1 MQRQPEILRLLRI
14 IYKKFLVWSVF
25 SPPCSR
31 TLIILKLKKYLKL
44 ETLNFFLTSVK
55 KRTNC
60 PAIYGFDYTGYQRFF
75 LRVAGIFGW
84 SPETAAGGVD
94 VYAPGAH
101 NPEELLLLFWKYL
114 SIYLKIF
121 SLKYFRLTILNTF
134 FLVLNFASLLTAQD
148 ALFKIWINR
157 KTINF
162 SRLCHSHKFF
172 F

>member
-31 TLIILKLKKYLKL
+31 ALIILKLKKYLKL

-75 LRVAGIFGW
+75 LRVAGIFGVGRRPTLFLTGHCP
-84 SPETAAGGVD
+84 STGFLIFEALEPRRA
-94 VYAPGAH
+94 
-101 NPEELLLLFWKYL
+101 ELMSTLQEPITRR
-114 SIYLKIF
+114 SCC
-121 SLKYFRLTILNTF
+121 SYFENTGPY
-134 FLVLNFASLLTAQD
+134 
-148 ALFKIWINR
+148 I
-157 KTINF
+157 
-162 SRLCHSHKFF
+162 
-172 F
+172 